1 MCSSYTPE
9 EVKQQEFARG
19 VTVSKLVKIGFNN
32 VSGAIRRSPRKQNLK
47 KRWLD
52 YMRLSL
58 LLPVVEPEQFLK
70 PEQCANPKCKG
81 KYFRLRQEVQKNVR
95 DMQYDQVIAHRYECL
110 RCHRTFRVYP
120 QGVLAGQFSQRVK
133 GIGVMLYVLGL
144 SYGAVALVLSA
155 LGVWVCKATVYRT
168 VQSTAERVPGM
179 KREHILEGYRT
190 RALGADVTSVKCKGR
205 WLPIGITVDAITGLV
220 LTIDHLSGED
230 AQILKDWVSPIADS
244 VDARILVSDDADAF
258 KAVADEQGL
267 FQQVCKSHVVRNT
280 QALIENLDQQ
290 IRAGADRSLLE
301 LGIEPQ
307 QALAD
312 LHQLAELMR
321 SRLPEQQPQLET
333 LFLRYA
339 AAPAPHPGQS
349 ASLAYRLRNLFL
361 DRWNL
366 WPRLTFYRT
375 WKNASGEAILDG
387 TNNASERA
395 IGWWIKER
403 YRSMRGYKRD
413 QSALNVSR
421 LIAYCGNHLAH
432 GLDLAQLVA

>member
-1 MCSSYTPE
+1 
-9 EVKQQEFARG
+9 
-19 VTVSKLVKIGFNN
+19 
-32 VSGAIRRSPRKQNLK
+32 
-47 KRWLD
+47 
-52 YMRLSL
+52 MRLSL

>member
-1 MCSSYTPE
+1 
-9 EVKQQEFARG
+9 
-19 VTVSKLVKIGFNN
+19 
-32 VSGAIRRSPRKQNLK
+32 
-47 KRWLD
+47 
-52 YMRLSL
+52 MRLSL
-58 LLPVVEPEQFLK
+58 ILPVVKPEQYLEPEQ
-70 PEQCANPKCKG
+70 CVNPKCKG
-81 KYFRLRQEVQKNVR
+81 KYFRWRQEVPKNVR
-95 DMQYDQVIAHRYECL
+95 DTQYEQVLARRYECL

-144 SYGAVALVLSA
+144 SYGAVALVLGA
-155 LGVWVCKATVYRT
+155 LGVWISKASVYRS
-168 VQSTAERVPGM
+168 VQATAEQVPGM
-179 KREHILEGYRT
+179 RGEPFLEGYRT
-190 RALGADVTSVKCKGR
+190 RALGADVTSVKCNGK
-205 WLPIGITVDAITGLV
+205 WLPIGITVDAITGMV
-220 LTIDHLSGED
+220 LTLDQLSGED
-230 AQILKDWVSPIADS
+230 AQILQAWLEPIVAT
-244 VDARILVSDDADAF
+244 VNARVLVSDDADAF
-258 KAVADEQGL
+258 KMVADEAGL
-267 FQQVCKSHVVRNT
+267 EQQVCKSHVGRNT
-280 QALIENLDQQ
+280 LALIENLSRQ
-290 IRAGADRSLLE
+290 IQAGADRSLTE
-301 LGIEPQ
+301 LRIEPQ

-312 LHQLAELMR
+312 LRQLGELMR
-321 SRLPEQQPQLET
+321 SRLPEQQPQLEA

-375 WKNASGEAILDG
+375 WKNAKGEAILDG

-395 IGWWIKER
+395 MGWWIKER

-421 LIAYCGNHLAH
+421 LIAYCGNHLAQ

>member
-1 MCSSYTPE
+1 MRLRLILP
-9 EVKQQEFARG
+9 EVKPEQY
-19 VTVSKLVKIGFNN
+19 L
-32 VSGAIRRSPRKQNLK
+32 
-47 KRWLD
+47 
-52 YMRLSL
+52 
-58 LLPVVEPEQFLK
+58 EPEQ
-70 PEQCANPKCKG
+70 CVNPKCKG
-81 KYFRLRQEVQKNVR
+81 KYFRWRQEVPKNVR
-95 DMQYDQVIAHRYECL
+95 DTQYEQVLARRYECL

-144 SYGAVALVLSA
+144 SYGAVALVLGA
-155 LGVWVCKATVYRT
+155 LGVWISKASVYRS
-168 VQSTAERVPGM
+168 VQATAEQVPGM
-179 KREHILEGYRT
+179 RREQFLEGYRT
-190 RALGADVTSVKCKGR
+190 QALGADVTSVKCNGK
-205 WLPIGITVDAITGLV
+205 WLPIGITVDAITGMV
-220 LTIDHLSGED
+220 LTIDQLSGED
-230 AQILKDWVSPIADS
+230 AQILQAWLEPI
-244 VDARILVSDDADAF
+244 VVTVNARVLVSDDADAF
-258 KAVADEQGL
+258 KRVADEAGL
-267 FQQVCKSHVVRNT
+267 EQQVCKSHVGRNT
-280 QALIENLDQQ
+280 LALIENLSQQ
-290 IRAGADRSLLE
+290 IQAGADRSLAE

-312 LHQLAELMR
+312 LRQLGELMR
-321 SRLPEQQPQLET
+321 SRLPEQQPQLEA

-339 AAPAPHPGQS
+339 AAPAPRPGQS

-375 WKNASGEAILDG
+375 WKNAKGEAILDG

-421 LIAYCGNHLAH
+421 LIAYCGNHLAQ

>member
-1 MCSSYTPE
+1 MRLRLILP
-9 EVKQQEFARG
+9 EVKPEQY
-19 VTVSKLVKIGFNN
+19 L
-32 VSGAIRRSPRKQNLK
+32 
-47 KRWLD
+47 
-52 YMRLSL
+52 
-58 LLPVVEPEQFLK
+58 EPEQ
-70 PEQCANPKCKG
+70 CVNPKCKG
-81 KYFRLRQEVQKNVR
+81 KYFRWRQEVPKNVR
-95 DMQYDQVIAHRYECL
+95 DTQYEQVLARRYECL

-144 SYGAVALVLSA
+144 SYGAVTLVLGA
-155 LGVWVCKATVYRT
+155 LGVWISKASVYRS
-168 VQSTAERVPGM
+168 VQATAEQVPGM
-179 KREHILEGYRT
+179 RREQFLEGYRT
-190 RALGADVTSVKCKGR
+190 QALGADVTSVKCNGK
-205 WLPIGITVDAITGLV
+205 WLPIGITVDAITGMV
-220 LTIDHLSGED
+220 LTIDQLSGED
-230 AQILKDWVSPIADS
+230 AQILQAWLEPI
-244 VDARILVSDDADAF
+244 VVTVNARVLVSDDADAF
-258 KAVADEQGL
+258 KRVADEAGL
-267 FQQVCKSHVVRNT
+267 EQQVCKSHVGRNT
-280 QALIENLDQQ
+280 LALIENLSQQ
-290 IRAGADRSLLE
+290 IQAGADRSLAE

-312 LHQLAELMR
+312 LRQLGELMR
-321 SRLPEQQPQLET
+321 SRLPEQQPQLEA

-339 AAPAPHPGQS
+339 AAPAPRPGQS

-375 WKNASGEAILDG
+375 WKNAKGEAILDG

-421 LIAYCGNHLAH
+421 LIAYCGNHLAQ

>member
-1 MCSSYTPE
+1 MRLRLILP
-9 EVKQQEFARG
+9 EVKPEQY
-19 VTVSKLVKIGFNN
+19 L
-32 VSGAIRRSPRKQNLK
+32 
-47 KRWLD
+47 
-52 YMRLSL
+52 
-58 LLPVVEPEQFLK
+58 EPEQ
-70 PEQCANPKCKG
+70 CVNPKCKG
-81 KYFRLRQEVQKNVR
+81 KYFRWRQEVPKNVR
-95 DMQYDQVIAHRYECL
+95 DTQYEQVLARRYECL

-144 SYGAVALVLSA
+144 SYGAVALVLGA
-155 LGVWVCKATVYRT
+155 LGVWISKASVYRS
-168 VQSTAERVPGM
+168 VQATAEQVPGM
-179 KREHILEGYRT
+179 RREQFLEGYRT
-190 RALGADVTSVKCKGR
+190 QALGADVTSVKCNGK
-205 WLPIGITVDAITGLV
+205 WLPIGITVDAITGMV
-220 LTIDHLSGED
+220 LTLDQLSGED
-230 AQILKDWVSPIADS
+230 AQILQAWLEPI
-244 VDARILVSDDADAF
+244 VVTVNARVLVSDDADAF
-258 KAVADEQGL
+258 KRVADEAGL
-267 FQQVCKSHVVRNT
+267 EQQVCKSHVGRNT
-280 QALIENLDQQ
+280 LALIENLSQQ
-290 IRAGADRSLLE
+290 IQAGADRSLAE
-301 LGIEPQ
+301 LAIEPQ

-312 LHQLAELMR
+312 LRQLGELMR
-321 SRLPEQQPQLET
+321 SRLPEQQPQLEA

-339 AAPAPHPGQS
+339 AAPAPRPGQS

-375 WKNASGEAILDG
+375 WKNAKGEAILDG

-421 LIAYCGNHLAH
+421 LIAYCGNHLAQ

>member
-1 MCSSYTPE
+1 
-9 EVKQQEFARG
+9 
-19 VTVSKLVKIGFNN
+19 
-32 VSGAIRRSPRKQNLK
+32 
-47 KRWLD
+47 
-52 YMRLSL
+52 MRLSL
-58 LLPVVEPEQFLK
+58 ILPEVKPEQYLEPEQ
-70 PEQCANPKCKG
+70 CVNPKCKG
-81 KYFRLRQEVQKNVR
+81 KYFRWRQEVPKNVR
-95 DMQYDQVIAHRYECL
+95 DTQYEQVLARRYECL

-144 SYGAVALVLSA
+144 SYGAVALVLGA
-155 LGVWVCKATVYRT
+155 LGVWISKASVYRS
-168 VQSTAERVPGM
+168 VQATAEQVPGM
-179 KREHILEGYRT
+179 RGEQFLEGYRT
-190 RALGADVTSVKCKGR
+190 QALGADVTSVKCNGK
-205 WLPIGITVDAITGLV
+205 WLPIGITVDAITGMV
-220 LTIDHLSGED
+220 LTLDQLSGED
-230 AQILKDWVSPIADS
+230 AQILQAWLEPI
-244 VDARILVSDDADAF
+244 VVTVNARVLVSDDADAF
-258 KAVADEQGL
+258 KRVADEAGL
-267 FQQVCKSHVVRNT
+267 EQQVCKSHVGRNT
-280 QALIENLDQQ
+280 LALIENLSQQ
-290 IRAGADRSLLE
+290 IQAGADRSLAE
-301 LGIEPQ
+301 LAIEPQ

-312 LHQLAELMR
+312 LRQLGELMR
-321 SRLPEQQPQLET
+321 SRLPEQQPQLEA

-339 AAPAPHPGQS
+339 AAPAPRPGQS

-375 WKNASGEAILDG
+375 WKNAKGEAILDG

-421 LIAYCGNHLAH
+421 LIAYCGNHLAQ

>member
-1 MCSSYTPE
+1 MRLRLILP
-9 EVKQQEFARG
+9 EVKPEQY
-19 VTVSKLVKIGFNN
+19 L
-32 VSGAIRRSPRKQNLK
+32 
-47 KRWLD
+47 
-52 YMRLSL
+52 
-58 LLPVVEPEQFLK
+58 EPEQ
-70 PEQCANPKCKG
+70 CVNPKCKG
-81 KYFRLRQEVQKNVR
+81 KYFRWRQEVPKNVR
-95 DMQYDQVIAHRYECL
+95 DTQYEQVLARRYECL

-144 SYGAVALVLSA
+144 SYGAVALVLGA
-155 LGVWVCKATVYRT
+155 LGVWISKASVYRS
-168 VQSTAERVPGM
+168 VQATAEQVPGM
-179 KREHILEGYRT
+179 RREQFLEGYRT
-190 RALGADVTSVKCKGR
+190 QALGADVTSVKCNGK
-205 WLPIGITVDAITGLV
+205 WLPIGITVDAITGMV
-220 LTIDHLSGED
+220 LTIDQLSGED
-230 AQILKDWVSPIADS
+230 AQILQAWLEPIVAT
-244 VDARILVSDDADAF
+244 VNARVLVSDDADAF
-258 KAVADEQGL
+258 KRVADEAGL
-267 FQQVCKSHVVRNT
+267 EQQVCKSHVGRNT
-280 QALIENLDQQ
+280 LALIENLSQQ
-290 IRAGADRSLLE
+290 IQAGADRSLAELE
-301 LGIEPQ
+301 IEPQ

-312 LHQLAELMR
+312 LRQLGELMR
-321 SRLPEQQPQLET
+321 SRLPEQQPQLEA

-339 AAPAPHPGQS
+339 AAPAPRPGQS

-375 WKNASGEAILDG
+375 WKNAKGEAILDG

-421 LIAYCGNHLAH
+421 LIAYCGNHLAQ

>member
-1 MCSSYTPE
+1 
-9 EVKQQEFARG
+9 
-19 VTVSKLVKIGFNN
+19 
-32 VSGAIRRSPRKQNLK
+32 
-47 KRWLD
+47 
-52 YMRLSL
+52 MRLSL

-258 KAVADEQGL
+258 KTVADEQGL